1 MNAYRCFRVQP
12 RELHLLGYASQE
24 IRILGLIFIYAFAAA
39 CLAEPIRIDIG
50 MDTGR
55 NDTGTSGWHEW
66 QVKNGHQ
73 AIREFDGVEI
83 TLRGAN
89 GSDLRG
95 DWFKA
100 GLATGATMATDG
112 VLAKGIELEIRGL
125 APGRHSLVTYH
136 DAFGKHKLSEH
147 VLSVT
152 GTDAQNTV
160 LPSFGVPNN
169 DAAQSAYVEFDVNA
183 NQSVA
188 FLILAQAGET
198 ILNGLEIDG
207 ANPKSIA
214 HRPFPKSGDEHV
226 DGDEGTLNLSWQPA
240 PQAVKHHVYIST
252 ATSLEAAKEKLT
264 TATRDSPE
272 YAAVVG
278 EPHHQLDVNPNASLL
293 NYAWRVDSE
302 DRDGKI
308 TRGDPWIF
316 RVRHLAFPGAEGYG
330 RFAIGG
336 RGGRVI
342 KVTNLN
348 NSGPGSLRHAVEAAG
363 PRTVVFE
370 VSGRIVTESKLIVR
384 DPYLTIAGQTS
395 PGKGICIS
403 NYNLGLLGN
412 HDCILRFIRVRPGN
426 TAGVTLD
433 GMGLASC
440 DHSIIDHCS
449 ISWTQD
455 ESFSS
460 RGAKNIT
467 LQRTLISEALNIAGH
482 KNYEKG
488 KEHGYAASIGGDIG
502 SFHHN
507 LLAHCAGRNW
517 SLAGGLDKATQHAG
531 RLDIRNNVVYNWG
544 HRTTDGGAKEVN
556 FVNNYYKPG
565 AASRVFHVLMPER
578 EAVKQFGPQMYY
590 ASGNVM
596 EGRFR
601 AENQLEGIFERHSEP
616 HANWLVEEPFFES
629 FVTTTSAEAAFKDV
643 LSDVGCNEPIL
654 DEHDQRVIDETLR
667 GKTHYKGSI
676 SGLPGLPDSQ
686 DDVGGWEDYGN
697 EIRPPDWDP
706 DNDGLP
712 TWWEELHGLNLNSP
726 TEDFSDANGDLD
738 GNGYTNL
745 EDYLN
750 WLAEP
755 HFDCQAGETLDINLT
770 QFVRGYATSEVQFKL
785 ASVQGGNVKFEEIGV
800 ANFTPDKNFTGLA
813 SLLFTVVDAE
823 GNSTRRLINIRVD
836 KVK

>member
-1 MNAYRCFRVQP
+1 MKKISR
-12 RELHLLGYASQE
+12 LILLLVITICSS
-24 IRILGLIFIYAFAAA
+24 AF
-39 CLAEPIRIDIG
+39 AEPIRIDIG

-55 NDTGTSGWHEW
+55 NDTGTPGWHEW
-66 QVKNGHQ
+66 QVKNGSE
-73 AIREFDGVEI
+73 ATREFDDVQI
-83 TLRGAN
+83 TLRGAE
-89 GSDLRG
+89 GTELRG

-125 APGRHSLVTYH
+125 APGRHGLVTYH

-147 VLSVT
+147 VVSVV
-152 GTDAQNTV
+152 GANVRDEV
-160 LPSFGVPNN
+160 LPSHGVPSN
-169 DAAQSAYVEFDVNA
+169 DAAQSAYVEFDVDA
-183 NQSVA
+183 NQPVVVQISA
-188 FLILAQAGET
+188 ETGEA

-207 ANPKSIA
+207 TNPKMTA
-214 HRPFPKSGDEHV
+214 HRPLPASGDEHANGD
-226 DGDEGTLNLSWQPA
+226 DGAIKLSWQPA
-240 PQAVKHHVYIST
+240 PQAVKHHVYLSS
-252 ATSLEAAKEKLT
+252 ATSLEVAKDKLNAA
-264 TATRDSPE
+264 TADFPE
-272 YAAVVG
+272 HIAVVSR
-278 EPHHQLDVNPNASLL
+278 PHHQLKVDPNASLL
-293 NYAWRVDSE
+293 HYVWRVDSE
-302 DRDGKI
+302 DEAGNI
-308 TRGDPWIF
+308 TRGDAWTF

-336 RGGRVI
+336 RGGGVL

-348 NSGPGSLRHAVEAAG
+348 DSGPGSLRAAVEASG
-363 PRTVVFE
+363 PRTVVFD
-370 VSGRIVTESKLIVR
+370 VSGRIVLESKLIIR
-384 DPYLTIAGQTS
+384 DPYLTIAGQTA
-395 PGKGICIS
+395 PGQGICIS
-403 NYNLGLLGN
+403 NYNMGLLGN
-412 HDCILRFIRVRPGN
+412 HDCIIRFMRVRPGN

-467 LQRTLISEALNIAGH
+467 LQRTLISEALNVAGH
-482 KNYEKG
+482 KKYEKG

-556 FVNNYYKPG
+556 FVSNYYKPG

-590 ASGNVM
+590 AVGNVM
-596 EGRFR
+596 EGRYG
-601 AENQLEGIFERHSEP
+601 AENQLEGIFERRGEP
-616 HANWLVEEPFFES
+616 HANWLVEKPFFES
-629 FVTTTSAEAAFKDV
+629 YVTTTSAEAAFKDV
-643 LSDVGCNEPIL
+643 LSDVGCNEPML
-654 DEHDQRVIDETLR
+654 DEHDERVINETLH
-667 GKTHYKGSI
+667 GEAQYKGSI
-676 SGLPGLPDSQ
+676 TGHPGLPDTQ
-686 DDVGGWEDYGN
+686 EDVGGWEDYGH
-697 EIRPPDWDP
+697 EIRTADWDP

-712 TWWEELHGLNLNSP
+712 TWWEKLHELNPSSP
-726 TEDFSDANGDLD
+726 TDDFSDANGDPN

-750 WLAEP
+750 WLAVP
-755 HFDCQAGETLDINLT
+755 HFDCQPGQPLKIDLA
-770 QFVRGYATSEVQFKL
+770 QFARGYTAAQHEFTL
-785 ASVQGGNVKFEEIGV
+785 ASAQQGSVRFEEIGI
-800 ANFTPDKNFTGLA
+800 AHFTPDENFSGLA
-813 SLLFTVVDAE
+813 SFQFKVTDAE
-823 GNSTRRLINIRVD
+823 GNSTQRQINIRVLGA
-836 KVK
+836 K